1 MSTSVHPSPTINES
15 TVSSLVSTGCLY
27 VSTFGAGYNHVSI
40 PYLASHGVTY
50 ANNPVSPGVR
60 TADSTASMILSALRG
75 SWGHDAEVRRGG
87 WVRPGREW
95 VARDARRCTL
105 GVVGMGRIGKMGE

>member
-1 MSTSVHPSPTINES
+1 
-15 TVSSLVSTGCLY
+15 
-27 VSTFGAGYNHVSI
+27 
-40 PYLASHGVTY
+40 
-50 ANNPVSPGVR
+50 
-60 TADSTASMILSALRG
+60 MILSALRG